1 MTKSKSSMV
10 TRDTLYLTID
20 TFLDVVEKRNFTLL
34 SVVGYLF
41 RVVAGNRNLLRGSNW
56 NTLCITKT
64 GNVFV
69 ARWVIPLVTIPLL
82 DSAIIHWICWI
93 MSFREN
99 SIKRILFKRILFCI
113 WFVKLD
119 ELDEFEKN
127 QSRVTEGYWKLLC

>member
-1 MTKSKSSMV
+1 ML

-34 SVVGYLF
+34 SVVWYLF
-41 RVVAGNRNLLRGSNW
+41 RVVAGNRNLLRGSNG

-82 DSAIIHWICWI
+82 DSAMIH
-93 MSFREN
+93 
-99 SIKRILFKRILFCI
+99 
-113 WFVKLD
+113 
-119 ELDEFEKN
+119 
-127 QSRVTEGYWKLLC
+127 